1 MNKFIKPIINDSNNK
16 RLIISFQGFNT
27 HAIQNHYKKYKIT
40 KLDLL
45 VNSDQPYYMYRT
57 LSDDTENNYLFVRDP
72 YNTWYLNIVEPI
84 LYTIKQI
91 ISILNDPEVI
101 CLGQSAGGY
110 AAILFGSLLKCSKI
124 VSITPQIVAF
134 TSYLTDYRKEMYK
147 KYELYN
153 FAYRDLSTLQ
163 PFTPQITIIT
173 STNINDLQQ
182 LRRLNLKDPQITL
195 KIINTPDHNLIPAI
209 GKDRFIKLVKSY
221 IKK

>member
-1 MNKFIKPIINDSNNK
+1 
-16 RLIISFQGFNT
+16 
-27 HAIQNHYKKYKIT
+27 
-40 KLDLL
+40 
-45 VNSDQPYYMYRT
+45 
-57 LSDDTENNYLFVRDP
+57 
-72 YNTWYLNIVEPI
+72 
-84 LYTIKQI
+84 
-91 ISILNDPEVI
+91 
-101 CLGQSAGGY
+101 
-110 AAILFGSLLKCSKI
+110 
-124 VSITPQIVAF
+124 
-134 TSYLTDYRKEMYK
+134 MYK
-147 KYELYN
+147 KYQLYN